1 MSKRDVTDEMS
12 TDGGEVSELSSA
24 KSFQMTPF
32 LALVV
37 SLIYMLSADGEIDD
51 HESSQLQAV
60 VGDHADLLEIAVDY
74 AQYTDI
80 SEFLLV
86 AAKTMSLSFSV

>member
-1 MSKRDVTDEMS
+1 MI
-12 TDGGEVSELSSA
+12 TDGEEVSDSSTP
-24 KSFQMTPF
+24 KNFQMTPF

-60 VGDHADLLEIAVDY
+60 VGDHADLLEIAVEY
-74 AQYTDI
+74 AQNTDV
-80 SEFLLV
+80 SEFLQE
-86 AAKTMSLSFSV
+86 ASCSFFPQKEM